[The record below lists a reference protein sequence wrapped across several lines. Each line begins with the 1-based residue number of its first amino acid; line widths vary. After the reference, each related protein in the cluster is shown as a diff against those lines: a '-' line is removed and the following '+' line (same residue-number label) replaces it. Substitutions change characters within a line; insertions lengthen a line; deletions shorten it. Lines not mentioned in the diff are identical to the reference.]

1 MKKYRTL
8 IAIALW
14 VIALSFLGWLL
25 VRDSHFPVLSPAG
38 VVGESQKDL
47 MLFTVYLSLIVVVP
61 VFTMLGLFAWKY
73 REGANARYTPD
84 VAGNNK
90 VEALWWGIPI
100 LIIGLL
106 SVVTW
111 QTSHSLDPYRPLA
124 SENKAIEVQVV
135 ALQWKWLFI
144 YPELGVASV
153 NHLPVPVDV
162 PVHFSLTANA
172 PMSAFWVP
180 ALGSQIYAMNGM
192 SSQLNLIANQTGKFD
207 GYTTNINGA
216 GYADMK
222 FVVTAT
228 DARQF
233 DAWVNEAR
241 GSKYMMDG
249 TAYKQ
254 LAEPGS
260 ADPKSYMLMDKT
272 LYQSIVGSHMSEND
286 DHEMQKMEAM

>member
-14 VIALSFLGWLL
+14 VVALSFLGWLL
-25 VRDSHFPVLSPAG
+25 VKDSYFPVLSPAG
-38 VVGESQKDL
+38 SVGESQKDL
-47 MLFTVYLSLIVVVP
+47 MLFTLALSLIVVVP
-61 VFTMLGLFAWKY
+61 VFTMLGIFAWKF
-73 REGANARYTPD
+73 REGGNARYSPD
-84 VAGNNK
+84 WSGNNK
-90 VEALWWGIPI
+90 LEALWWGVPI
-100 LIIGLL
+100 LIIGVL

-124 SENKAIEVQVV
+124 SAQKPIEVQVV

-180 ALGSQIYAMNGM
+180 ALGSQIYTMNGM
-192 SSQLNLIANQTGKFD
+192 SSQLHLVANKIGTFD
-207 GYTTNINGA
+207 GYTTNINGE

-222 FVVTAT
+222 FVVTST
-228 DARQF
+228 DKRQF
-233 DAWVNEAR
+233 DSWVKQAR
-241 GSKYMMDG
+241 SSSHMMDVA
-249 TAYKQ
+249 TYKE
-254 LAEPGS
+254 LSEPGV
-260 ADPKSYMLMDKT
+260 ADAKSYMLMDKT
-272 LYQSIVGSHMSEND
+272 LYQSIVGSYMSESD
-286 DHEMQKMEAM
+286 DHDMQSMEAM